1 MKFHLGIKSDAVQN
15 RYTYEWLFDLMR
27 SFGIRYLQLGGFLEM
42 PLLEDGFYH
51 DLRDKAGRYD
61 VCIKSLYAAH
71 RVTAGFFS
79 QNPVLEK
86 AARRIF
92 EIYIHAGGVMKT
104 DYVGANAGVVYQ
116 DHPEYREPGIECYLG
131 HLRELMALA
140 MEEGVKGLT
149 VEAMSCAHEWPTTPD
164 EIRYLTGVASAHHK
178 AHPDTTVPLYI
189 LGDVSHGYAN
199 EQRVVVHNHYDIFES
214 AIPYMCEF
222 HFKNT
227 DNIYNST
234 FGFSEEEQKRG
245 VVDLHKIKK
254 IIYQN
259 ADRWPVEDVV
269 GYLELPGPK
278 FGRDYSDPLLKRQ
291 LAESLE
297 ALLSV
302 FGPS

>member
-1 MKFHLGIKSDAVQN
+1 MKFHIGVKSDPMQN
-15 RYTYEWLFDLMR
+15 RYTYEWLFELMR
-27 SFGIRYLQLGGFLEM
+27 SYGIHHLQLGGLLEM

-51 DLRDKAGRYD
+51 DLRDNAERYGIH
-61 VCIKSLYAAH
+61 IKSLYAAH
-71 RVTAGFFS
+71 RITAGFFS
-79 QNPVLEK
+79 RNASLEK

-92 EIYIHAGGVMKT
+92 EIYIHAGGVLQT

-116 DHPEYREPGIECYLG
+116 DHPEYKERGIECYLG
-131 HLRELMALA
+131 HIRKLMAFA
-140 MEEGVKGLT
+140 KREGLEGIT

-164 EIRYLTGVASAHHK
+164 EIAFLAQVASEHHK
-178 AHPDTTVPLYI
+178 AHVDTTVPLYI
-189 LGDVSHGYAN
+189 LGDVSHGYAD
-199 EQRVVVHNHYDIFES
+199 EQRVVVHNHYGIFES

-227 DNIYNST
+227 DKIYDST
-234 FGFSEEEQKRG
+234 FGFSEEERKTG
-245 VVDLHKIKK
+245 VVDLREIKK
-254 IIYQN
+254 IIYRN

-278 FGRDYSDPLLKRQ
+278 FGRDYSDPLLKKQ
-291 LAESLE
+291 LSESIE